1 VDKFEK
7 KEDDRDSAEI
17 VFDAERKDVI
27 KEA

>member
-17 VFDAERKDVI
+17 VFDSERKDVI